1 MKRNSKQIIF
11 LSVRLLE
18 YVQIC
23 YFCKKEKNNFGIM
36 KERNLIVCLLA
47 FFISVISIAQTSRD
61 AQAVAKIY
69 TYGVYYFNADGEF
82 VRMQPLK
89 TAGVKQK
96 GILRPKI
103 YYTFEGNN
111 STNSSETGTFY
122 ISTLGSTQSIDNFH
136 LIQLERKNG
145 QRWYS
150 YMKVVG
156 FGKVKE
162 EVIGIPIV
170 ITELKH
176 GVYKLTPAQPLS
188 GGSYGLFYNYSNGVP
203 TEIYDFDF
211 LKLRF

>member
-23 YFCKKEKNNFGIM
+23 YFCKKGKNNFWNY
-36 KERNLIVCLLA
+36 ERNLFVCLLA
-47 FFISVISIAQTSRD
+47 FFISAISIAQTSRD

-69 TYGVYYFNADGEF
+69 AYGIYYFNADDEF

-89 TAGVKQK
+89 AAGVKQK

-111 STNSSETGTFY
+111 SKNSSETGTLY

-150 YMKVVG
+150 YMKVVD

-162 EVIGIPIV
+162 EVIGIPI
-170 ITELKH
+170 ITTELKH

>member
-1 MKRNSKQIIF
+1 
-11 LSVRLLE
+11 
-18 YVQIC
+18 
-23 YFCKKEKNNFGIM
+23 M
-36 KERNLIVCLLA
+36 KERNLFVCLLA
-47 FFISVISIAQTSRD
+47 FFISAISIAQTSRD

-69 TYGVYYFNADGEF
+69 AYGIYYFNADDEF

-89 TAGVKQK
+89 AAGVKQK

-136 LIQLERKNG
+136 LIHLEHKNG

-176 GVYKLTPAQPLS
+176 GVYKLTPAQSLS
-188 GGSYGLFYNYSNGVP
+188 GGSYGLFYNYSNGIP

-211 LKLRF
+211 LKLGF

>member
-1 MKRNSKQIIF
+1 
-11 LSVRLLE
+11 
-18 YVQIC
+18 
-23 YFCKKEKNNFGIM
+23 M
-36 KERNLIVCLLA
+36 KERNLFVCLLA
-47 FFISVISIAQTSRD
+47 FFISAISIAQTSRD

-69 TYGVYYFNADGEF
+69 AYGIYYFNADGEF

-103 YYTFEGNN
+103 YYIFEGNN

-136 LIQLERKNG
+136 LIHLEHKNG

-203 TEIYDFDF
+203 MEIYDFDF